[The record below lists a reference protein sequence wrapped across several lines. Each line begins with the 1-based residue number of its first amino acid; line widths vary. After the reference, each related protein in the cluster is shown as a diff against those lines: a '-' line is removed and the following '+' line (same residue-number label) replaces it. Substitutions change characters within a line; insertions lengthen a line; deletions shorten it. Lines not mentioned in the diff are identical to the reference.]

1 MLTFTKL
8 LYTTI
13 ALNFTPSFCSCH
25 ATNVSPK
32 SDCWDHLQQVLL
44 SPVVPLNKYWCPTG
58 TSAIDG
64 HSDNRWFFQNDL
76 IKILACMPHAC
87 IIHNDVDRLKAC
99 IVQISICSNHA
110 PKIIYIDN
118 YLHGTMWL
126 DQVRYNP
133 WPVQE
138 QIVDHGIITNSFPL
152 LMHG

>member
-1 MLTFTKL
+1 MLISTKL
-8 LYTTI
+8 LYTTT
-13 ALNFTPSFCSCH
+13 ALNFIPSFYSCH
-25 ATNVSPK
+25 ATNVSLK

-58 TSAIDG
+58 TSDVDG

-76 IKILACMPHAC
+76 IKNTCMYAPCMH
-87 IIHNDVDRLKAC
+87 IHSDVDRLKAC
-99 IVQISICSNHA
+99 IVQISICSNHP

-118 YLHGTMWL
+118 YLHGTLWL

-138 QIVDHGIITNSFPL
+138 QIVDHDINTNSFPL